1 MVWNFNNALNDPLVT
16 VENRI
21 DDWGTFEIRIGSI
34 PTVISIELGRHMTS
48 DETKVWVSH
57 AIHTPVQAGPYRTS
71 RPYWDD
77 PEYALQQTISGFT
90 EYYNQGVKAGHTPS
104 ASWLV
109 PY

>member
-1 MVWNFNNALNDPLVT
+1 MVWDFDKALNDPLVS
-16 VENRI
+16 VDNRI
-21 DDWGTFEIRIGSI
+21 DDWGTFEIRIGAI
-34 PTVISIELGRHMTS
+34 PTIITIELGRHMNS

-90 EYYNQGVKAGHTPS
+90 DYYSDAVKARHTPS
-104 ASWLV
+104 PSWLV
-109 PY
+109 DY